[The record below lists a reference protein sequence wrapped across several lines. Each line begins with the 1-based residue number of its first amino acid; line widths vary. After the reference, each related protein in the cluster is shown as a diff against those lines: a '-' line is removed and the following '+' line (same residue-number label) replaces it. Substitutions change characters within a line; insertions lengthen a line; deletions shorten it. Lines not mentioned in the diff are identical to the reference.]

1 MALREE
7 LINSFQDTIHFVETN
22 AVLLQ
27 KTTEAV
33 KKTHV
38 TWLDDSCCTP
48 IFPISNQYEGSI
60 SVVEDTSFHAAQ
72 KLVKSGKRTA
82 VLNFASAVNPGGGVS
97 IGAMAQEECLRRS
110 SNLYFCLKQS
120 HLMRDYYMPHR
131 VEKNPFYSDK
141 LIYSQNIIVFKTDDD
156 IPILLPEKEWFEVDV
171 ITCAAPNLREV
182 SNVDEEKLKQVLF
195 SRIYNI
201 LREASERG
209 ARALVLGA
217 FGCGAFKN
225 PPELVAKVFKDV
237 IESDFSHAF
246 SDIVF
251 AIKASANRNYEVFY
265 KEFTEA
271 AEKEITPE
279 EFEQWRKTNPYY
291 GKKFSIMGDSISA
304 LKSCLYPDYRPFY
317 EDEVCIQ
324 SGVAAPIDTWWG
336 KVISFF
342 GGKLL
347 VDNAYSGS
355 RVTSPDSSFPAGISQ
370 KRIDELAFGDQTPD
384 VVMVYLG
391 FNDWANGVEVKS
403 PMQRSKPISAYFDF
417 AYFNMIIGIQ
427 KKYPNAEI
435 WCLTLNPT
443 MVLNNLNFVFPYE
456 VGGVHIQQYND
467 VIRAAA
473 QANNRKLVD
482 LYALNIPCDT
492 IDGSHPNA
500 FGMATL
506 AQNVCTCITG
516 NRKMCENETFYQ
528 NEPELIYPDICYC
541 QNSKHEFVSGEE
553 MTGARCYYCC
563 VCGKE
568 LIVPTFTANLQT
580 YADLASEFEGSLFE
594 GEELNE
600 TWLARKDAELNPQSE
615 PESELKS
622 KPERKP
628 ETLFCSHCGVQLR
641 PGDKFCLKCGNKTAL
656 IPQGDYM
663 YCEQCTAPNNP
674 ASVFCRICG
683 SAFGAESGT
692 STGTDIPTKN
702 STSEFPEILDER
714 YKIIRQVGKGA
725 SSIVFLAQ
733 DIKLERVCAVKMI
746 RKNTYANAIAAEE
759 SLNEANKLKLLA
771 HSAIPL
777 LYDIYDDDE
786 RLCIVMEFIDG
797 KNLRTVINEAKEPI
811 DEKTLIGWA
820 KQICNVLYYLHT
832 LKPARIFRDLKPAN
846 ILLQPNGLLKL
857 IDFGTMKNFD
867 DSRSEDTVNLGTKG
881 YAAPEQFGGKGATDA
896 RTDIYGFGMTM
907 YHLIT
912 GVNPSLPPFEFKPIH
927 EYRPDITPEFE
938 QIIMKCIQVEREER
952 YQSAFD
958 IIIDLGK
965 LGL

>member
-1 MALREE
+1 MNLREE
-7 LINSFQDTIHFVETN
+7 LINSFKDTIHFVN
-22 AVLLQ
+22 GNDVLFQ
-27 KTTEAV
+27 QTRQAMERT
-33 KKTHV
+33 
-38 TWLDDSCCTP
+38 SCLENNDTVVLPLPSGRDC
-48 IFPISNQYEGSI
+48 EI
-60 SVVEDTSFHAAQ
+60 SVVEDTTFHAAR
-72 KLVKSGKRTA
+72 KLVQNGKKTA
-82 VLNFASAVNPGGGVS
+82 VLNFASAVNPGGGVT
-97 IGAMAQEECLRRS
+97 IGAMAQEECLCRS
-110 SNLYFCLKQS
+110 SNLYFCLKQPA
-120 HLMRDYYMPHR
+120 LMRDYYMSHR
-131 VEKNPFYSDK
+131 IEKNTMYSDK
-141 LIYSQNIIVFKTDDD
+141 IIYSPDVTVFKTDDV
-156 IPILLPEKEWFEVDV
+156 IPVLLPETDWFHIDV

-182 SNVDEEKLKQVLF
+182 QEVDEERLKKVF
-195 SRIYNI
+195 HSRIFDI
-201 LREASERG
+201 LFEAG
-209 ARALVLGA
+209 KKGVDAIVLGA

-225 PPELVAKVFKDV
+225 PPELVAGVFKEV
-237 IESDFSHAF
+237 IESNF
-246 SDIVF
+246 SDVFEKIVF
-251 AIKASANRNYEVFY
+251 AIKASSNNNYEVFSSIFN
-265 KEFTEA
+265 EEETEV
-271 AEKEITPE
+271 TRE

-304 LKSCLYPDYRPFY
+304 LKSCLYPDYKPFY

-391 FNDWANGVEVKS
+391 FNDWANGVEVKC
-403 PMQRSKPISAYFDF
+403 PIQRSKPISEYFDY

-427 KKYPNAEI
+427 KRYPHAEI

-443 MVLNNLNFVFPYE
+443 FVSDDLNFVFPYE

-506 AQNVCTCITG
+506 AQNVCICVTG
-516 NRKMCENETFYQ
+516 NEKMCVNETFYQ
-528 NEPELIYPDICYC
+528 NEFEQIHPNICYC
-541 QNSKHEFVSGEE
+541 KNSEHEFVSGEE

-600 TWLARKDAELNPQSE
+600 AWLARKDAELNPQSE
-615 PESELKS
+615 PEPELKS

-663 YCEQCTAPNNP
+663 YCKQCTAPNNP

-692 STGTDIPTKN
+692 STGTGIQ
-702 STSEFPEILDER
+702 SENGISDFPEILDER

-881 YAAPEQFGGKGATDA
+881 YASPEQFGGKGATDA

>member
-1 MALREE
+1 MNVRKE
-7 LINSFQDTIHFVETN
+7 LINSFQDTIHFATTDSE
-22 AVLLQ
+22 LL
-27 KTTEAV
+27 
-33 KKTHV
+33 KKTKKAIAETSILYAV
-38 TWLDDSCCTP
+38 PAAPAPMAEECR
-48 IFPISNQYEGSI
+48 I
-60 SVVEDTSFHAAQ
+60 SVCADTTFHAAQ
-72 KLVKSGKRTA
+72 KLVAKGLKTA
-82 VLNFASAVNPGGGVS
+82 VLNFASALNPGGGVTL
-97 IGAMAQEECLRRS
+97 GALAQEECLCRS
-110 SNLYFCLKQS
+110 SNLYYCLKQQK
-120 HLMRDYYMPHR
+120 LMRDYYIHHR
-131 VEKNPFYSDK
+131 IEKNVLYSDK
-141 LIYSQNIIVFKTDDD
+141 VIYSSNVCVFKNDDV
-156 IPILLPEKEWFEVDV
+156 IPKLLERNEWFDVDV
-171 ITCAAPNLREV
+171 ISCAAPNLRDTYM
-182 SNVDEEKLKQVLF
+182 DEGILKSTYI
-195 SRIYNI
+195 SRITAI
-201 LREASERG
+201 LSAAQNMG
-209 ARALVLGA
+209 VQAVVLGA
-217 FGCGAFKN
+217 FGCGVFKN
-225 PPELVAKVFKDV
+225 PPEQMAAAFKKV
-237 IESDFSHAF
+237 IEEKFHNSFRE
-246 SDIVF
+246 IVF
-251 AIKASANRNYEVFY
+251 AIKSSSTHNLEVFTQAF
-265 KEFTEA
+265 ETES
-271 AEKEITPE
+271 EMTVE
-279 EFEQWRKTNPYY
+279 EFEQWRATNPYY

-304 LKSCLYPDYRPFY
+304 LERCIYPDYKPFY
-317 EDEVCIQ
+317 ESEICEQ
-324 SGVAAPIDTWWG
+324 SGVHTPLDTWWG

-355 RVTSPDSSFPAGISQ
+355 RVTSPDGSFPAGISQ
-370 KRIDELAFGDQTPD
+370 KRIDELETCGQTPD

-391 FNDWANGVEVKS
+391 YNDWANGVEVKS
-403 PMQRSKPISAYFDF
+403 PMHRNKPISEYYDF
-417 AYFNMIIGIQ
+417 AYYNMIIGIQ
-427 KKYPNAEI
+427 KKYPEAEI
-435 WCLTLNPT
+435 WCFTLNPT
-443 MVLNNLNFVFPYE
+443 MISNDISFAFPYAY
-456 VGGVHIQQYND
+456 GGIHIQEYND
-467 VIRAAA
+467 IIRAAA
-473 QANNRKLVD
+473 QSANRKLVD
-482 LYALNIPCDT
+482 LYALNTPCDT

-500 FGMATL
+500 FGMQTL

-553 MTGARCYYCC
+553 MTGARRYYCC

-568 LIVPTFTANLQT
+568 LIVPTFTENLQT
-580 YADLASEFEGSLFE
+580 YADLVSEFEGSLFE

-600 TWLARKDAELNPQSE
+600 AWLARKDAELNPQSE
-615 PESELKS
+615 PEPELKS

-628 ETLFCSHCGVQLR
+628 ETLICSHCGVQLR

-656 IPQGDYM
+656 IPQGDYI

-683 SAFGAESGT
+683 SAFGAESDT
-692 STGTDIPTKN
+692 STGGGKQTESGIPD
-702 STSEFPEILDER
+702 FPEILDER

-965 LGL
+965 LGF